1 MQGEL
6 IFFWLLLPVASF
18 IGWWI
23 GSNTE
28 KRTKTSKNI
37 SLEYFKGLNFVLN
50 EQPDKA
56 IEVFIRMV
64 EVDNETVDTH
74 LALGNLFR
82 RRGEVDRA
90 IRIHQNLIA
99 RSNLSEDERA
109 HALLELGMDYM
120 RSGLLDRAE
129 KLFLELLDIGLYL
142 KEAHFN
148 LLEIYQQEKDWENAI
163 LIAKKYESIS
173 GKDHNSITAQFFC
186 ELAENYLEKNQ
197 IENARKNI
205 QNAMRSNPKCVRASI
220 LEAKIYQLTGKI
232 ELAIKCYKRLESQDC
247 EYITEVIS
255 PLFNCY
261 KSLGEIDKFIDY
273 LKALSNSNENIN
285 ILIVLTELLAEHRGE
300 ELAVNFIFEKLKD
313 KPTVQGVDKLIEY
326 TLNKSQGI
334 AHEYLQTIKKLTNK
348 LIEKKPTYKCNNCG
362 FDAKILHWQCPGC
375 KHWESIKPIYGVTSE

>member
-1 MQGEL
+1 
-6 IFFWLLLPVASF
+6 
-18 IGWWI
+18 
-23 GSNTE
+23 
-28 KRTKTSKNI
+28 
-37 SLEYFKGLNFVLN
+37 
-50 EQPDKA
+50 
-56 IEVFIRMV
+56 
-64 EVDNETVDTH
+64 
-74 LALGNLFR
+74 
-82 RRGEVDRA
+82 
-90 IRIHQNLIA
+90 
-99 RSNLSEDERA
+99 
-109 HALLELGMDYM
+109 
-120 RSGLLDRAE
+120 
-129 KLFLELLDIGLYL
+129 
-142 KEAHFN
+142 
-148 LLEIYQQEKDWENAI
+148 
-163 LIAKKYESIS
+163 
-173 GKDHNSITAQFFC
+173 
-186 ELAENYLEKNQ
+186 
-197 IENARKNI
+197 
-205 QNAMRSNPKCVRASI
+205 MRSNPKCVRASI

-375 KHWESIKPIYGVTSE
+375 KHWESIKPIYGVTGE